1 MDYLSILAVR
11 IVLASFQVSFA
22 YHAGSFRRGGR
33 IHGTRS
39 DGTLMGI
46 FLFQG
51 IFVCLDLVKK
61 MPLSGSLLWRHTD
74 FGCVS
79 QAHIVVRIVLVSF
92 QVSFTCE

>member
-1 MDYLSILAVR
+1 MASSGRLQHYVPIKIITSQLV
-11 IVLASFQVSFA
+11 SFQVSFA

-33 IHGTRS
+33 IHGIFYGHVP

-61 MPLSGSLLWRHTD
+61 CRYPGPYSGDTQTLGVCHRHT
-74 FGCVS
+74 S
-79 QAHIVVRIVLVSF
+79 S
-92 QVSFTCE
+92 